1 MSRFTAITRGG
12 YDMVPL
18 ALELARN
25 EDLWDR
31 NPQRRTYD
39 GSPHR
44 DMVDITARYMP
55 EDQITLATR
64 QTEHRNVFWPAWYAL
79 PSLRPLVFDLMNRVH
94 AVELGSIIITRLPP
108 GKMIHP
114 HSDKGGWAAEY
125 YSCKCHCTV
134 AGSAIVTCDGEQ
146 CLFETGSVYTFDNLL
161 VHSVA
166 NRGEC
171 DRISVIVS
179 LRCD

>member
-1 MSRFTAITRGG
+1 MSRFTNIAHG

-31 NPQRRTYD
+31 NPARRTYP
-39 GSPHR
+39 GSPHAA
-44 DMVDITARYMP
+44 MTDITARYMP

-64 QTEHRNVFWPAWYAL
+64 MTEHRNVFWPAWYKL
-79 PSLRPLVFDLMNRVH
+79 PSLRLLVMSLMTRVQ

-108 GKMIHP
+108 GKMIQP
-114 HSDKGGWAAEY
+114 HSDKGGWASAFY
-125 YSCKCHCTV
+125 NCKCHCTV
-134 AGSAIVTCDGEQ
+134 SGSAIVTCDNEQ
-146 CLFETGSVYTFDNLL
+146 CLFETGSIYTFDNLF
-161 VHSVA
+161 VHSVE

-171 DRISVIVS
+171 DRISVILS